1 MVFGNIFGFA
11 HESAGLFSV
20 KTGKAESQQDAD
32 ADVEDAKKPV
42 DFEDA
47 KWDTYDD
54 KSTSLFGDAIHG
66 ASSRAK
72 VVREQSPEARVIL
85 GILSSFIQSTQASAR
100 TQSESDHASSVSTA
114 ASGGM
119 TKAKETV
126 KEEDGLQKNDK
137 LQDTPD
143 RDSYA
148 KAPKAP
154 EAPKAAEPP
163 KAPQT
168 TAETPQKLGKTNTS
182 ETTTEEPSG
191 PK

>member
-11 HESAGLFSV
+11 RESAGLFSV
-20 KTGKAESQQDAD
+20 KAGNDESDAR
-32 ADVEDAKKPV
+32 V

-47 KWDTYDD
+47 TEGAYDD
-54 KSTSLFGDAIHG
+54 KSDALFTHAIHG

-85 GILSSFIQSTQASAR
+85 GFLGSFIDTTKASAG
-100 TQSESDHASSVSTA
+100 TQSESDHAGSVSTA

-119 TKAKETV
+119 TEAKKTV
-126 KEEDGLQKNDK
+126 KKEEGLQKNDK
-137 LQDTPD
+137 LQDKPD

-148 KAPKAP
+148 KAPKGP

-163 KAPQT
+163 KAPQA
-168 TAETPQKLGKTNTS
+168 TAETPHKLGETKTM

-191 PK
+191 PQ